1 MRKGSTGAISRRT
14 TASQRVA
21 LAHVAY
27 LARRIGTA
35 LKDARLGLHLRQRD
49 AAGRAGITQAHWSRI
64 ERGLEHGASLST
76 LASCAVAVEA
86 RLAAFVEEQSGADL
100 PRDIEHLRRQHAI
113 VELAQRGGWEAR
125 PEAPLPGNGP
135 RPRSI
140 DVLLVRRSRRE
151 AAVVEVWDLFLDVG
165 DAMRG
170 LDAKVL
176 GVRDRLGPEWHV
188 GGLLVVRATRRNR
201 RLVSELRSLF
211 AAHFPGSSARW
222 LRALGSPETAMP
234 SDAGFAW
241 TATDAGRLF
250 AARLGSGEEAG

>member
-1 MRKGSTGAISRRT
+1 MRKGSTGAIVRRT
-14 TASQRVA
+14 TASQREA
-21 LAHVAY
+21 AAHVAY
-27 LARRIGTA
+27 LARRVGRA

-76 LASCAVAVEA
+76 LASCAVAVDA

-113 VELAQRGGWEAR
+113 VELARRGGWEAT
-125 PEAPLPGNGP
+125 PEAPLPGSSP

-140 DVLLVRRSRRE
+140 DVLLVRGPQRE

-165 DAMRG
+165 EAMRG

-176 GVRDRLGPEWHV
+176 AVRDRLGPEWHV
-188 GGLLVVRATRRNR
+188 EGLLVVRATRRNR
-201 RLVSELRSLF
+201 RLVSELRALF
-211 AAHFPGSSARW
+211 AAHFPASSARW
-222 LRALGSPETAMP
+222 LRALGNPETEMP
-234 SDAGFAW
+234 SRAGFAW
-241 TATDAGRLF
+241 TATDASRLL
-250 AARLGSGEEAG
+250 AARLGSSDDGG